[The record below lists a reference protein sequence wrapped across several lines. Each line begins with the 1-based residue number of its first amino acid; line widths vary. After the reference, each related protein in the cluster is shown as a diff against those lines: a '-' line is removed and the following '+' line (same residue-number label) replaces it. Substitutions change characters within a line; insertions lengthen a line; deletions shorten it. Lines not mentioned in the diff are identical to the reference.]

1 MSEKVSVLIQDLST
15 IPEII
20 GGLGLSI
27 AEAQKAF
34 DLNYV
39 QSLEKL
45 VALAQSMLAK
55 RAGEEATAAGS
66 DKIDD
71 FIFDLLKAV
80 APSRYQFSETTLS
93 VKLDLGQT
101 LSEASQKGFGVNMG
115 AVAVSAAM
123 TTAFGYDYRAAA
135 EVKTVLHAISV
146 NDVAF
151 RTLLNRVKE
160 TSSENLSLPED
171 TPTVDQNIITTSQ
184 SVFDKVMDK
193 PAAPIAN
200 INKTTNP

>member
-1 MSEKVSVLIQDLST
+1 MSDQVSVLVKDLST
-15 IPEII
+15 IPEIV

-34 DLNYV
+34 DLNYI

-45 VALAQSMLAK
+45 VVLAQSMLAK
-55 RAGEEATAAGS
+55 RTADGAND

-71 FIFDLLKAV
+71 FIFDMLKAV
-80 APSRYQFSETTLS
+80 APSRYQFSETTLN

-101 LSEASQKGFGVNMG
+101 LSEAGQKGFGVNMG

-135 EVKTVLHAISV
+135 EVKTVLHAISI

-151 RTLLNRVKE
+151 RTLLGRVKE
-160 TSSENLSLPED
+160 TSGEDLALPAD
-171 TPTVDQNIITTSQ
+171 TPKVDQDIINTSKN
-184 SVFDKVMDK
+184 VFDKVMEKKSTAIEFKD
-193 PAAPIAN
+193 
-200 INKTTNP
+200 